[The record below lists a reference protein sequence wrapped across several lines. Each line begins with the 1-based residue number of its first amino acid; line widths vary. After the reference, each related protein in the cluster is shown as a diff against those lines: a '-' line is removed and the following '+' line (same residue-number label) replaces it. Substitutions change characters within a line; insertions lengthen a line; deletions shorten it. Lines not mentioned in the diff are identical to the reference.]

1 MLCCEHSKN
10 KLLIE
15 GSEALEQAVQRSSG
29 CPISRGVQDQAKR
42 GFGKPD
48 VVGSVPAH
56 SRVETRGSLRVRSNP
71 NDSVIL

>member
-15 GSEALEQAVQRSSG
+15 GSEALEQAVQRKSG
-29 CPISRGVQDQAKR
+29 CPISRGVQDQANW

-48 VVGSVPAH
+48 VLGSVPAH
-56 SRVETRGSLRVRSNP
+56 SRGLKLEDP
-71 NDSVIL
+71 